1 MNRMNSVIRCEVLL
15 WAAVQILELAEGDG
29 IRE

>member
-1 MNRMNSVIRCEVLL
+1 MNSVIRCEVLL
-15 WAAVQILELAEGDG
+15 WAAVQILELAGDEGDG